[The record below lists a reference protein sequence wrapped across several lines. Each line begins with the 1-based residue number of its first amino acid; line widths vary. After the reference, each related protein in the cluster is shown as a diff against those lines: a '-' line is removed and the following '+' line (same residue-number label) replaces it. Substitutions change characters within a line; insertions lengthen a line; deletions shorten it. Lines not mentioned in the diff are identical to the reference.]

1 MRTVVLYLFF
11 SVIFSMTAQA
21 QYLQLSET
29 SGEIGVFQGTASY
42 RGDIA
47 PGNYKWNPSYG
58 GFYKKLVN
66 DYIGIRLSYEN
77 ITLEGNDNSSFDMYA
92 MQRKFDFYRNFEE
105 ISLTTELYFLKFI
118 DGNKHF
124 RFSPYLSF
132 GAGAIKS
139 KTSKS
144 DMNESGF
151 PNTQDT
157 ITIVYPFNF
166 GFKYNVIGPFNVFA
180 EATYRFTNS
189 DNIDHLSD
197 EGRTG
202 YNSIPFYQG
211 SASGK
216 DQYFSFKV
224 GLSYNLLKIY
234 GPDKQFNEKKKS
246 IFGAEESSDKTSTK
260 KSFFK
265 FFKRN

>member
-66 DYIGIRLSYEN
+66 DYIGIRVNYEN

-92 MQRKFDFYRNFEE
+92 MQRNFYFYRKFEE

-139 KTSKS
+139 KISKS
-144 DMNESGF
+144 DMAVEGYTNV
-151 PNTQDT
+151 QDT
-157 ITIVYPFNF
+157 VTIVYPLNL
-166 GFKYNVIGPFNVFA
+166 GFKYNLIGPFNVFG

-197 EGRTG
+197 DGRNG
-202 YNSIPFYQG
+202 YQG

-260 KSFFK
+260 KGLFK